1 MSNSSTENIER
12 LIRTIRDNLTDCEL
26 YHNSPATKND
36 QANMENLILRK
47 TMSKELTDKLEI
59 TDYKKT
65 IIRTQLKVMFTE
77 YENWIELLIAIN
89 ESLRKENIELKNQL
103 KKNDGLN
110 S

>member
-1 MSNSSTENIER
+1 
-12 LIRTIRDNLTDCEL
+12 
-26 YHNSPATKND
+26 
-36 QANMENLILRK
+36 
-47 TMSKELTDKLEI
+47 MSKELTDKLEI

>member
-1 MSNSSTENIER
+1 
-12 LIRTIRDNLTDCEL
+12 
-26 YHNSPATKND
+26 
-36 QANMENLILRK
+36 
-47 TMSKELTDKLEI
+47 
-59 TDYKKT
+59 
-65 IIRTQLKVMFTE
+65 MFTE